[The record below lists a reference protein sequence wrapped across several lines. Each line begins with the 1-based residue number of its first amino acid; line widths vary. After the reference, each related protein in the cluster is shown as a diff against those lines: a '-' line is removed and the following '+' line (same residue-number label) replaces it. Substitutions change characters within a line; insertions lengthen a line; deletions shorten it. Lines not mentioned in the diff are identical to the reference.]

1 MQSTVLPLS
10 RAVPSSSAQEPCV
23 IDVPK
28 NERQVKSLMRRA
40 PSTSSTPQAS
50 VPGLKVR
57 FVAKGL
63 RSSPRPGPI
72 RGRSREGAGLSA
84 RSVYNWESGKA
95 RLRHDQIAKLSQLR
109 KAGKHQ
115 VVAFLPQQ
123 GRTQGKA
130 ATQ

>member
-1 MQSTVLPLS
+1 
-10 RAVPSSSAQEPCV
+10 
-23 IDVPK
+23 
-28 NERQVKSLMRRA
+28 MRRA
-40 PSTSSTPQAS
+40 PSTSSAPQAS

-63 RSSPRPGPI
+63 RSHRHGPGLCA
-72 RGRSREGAGLSA
+72 EGLWKVLGVSA

-95 RLRHDQIAKLSQLR
+95 RLRQDQIAKLSQLR
-109 KAGKHQ
+109 KAGKRQ
-115 VVAFLPQQ
+115 VMAFLPQQ